1 MAKKKLS
8 DFNYLNDDQSQNYL
22 ASHWPNG
29 QLTSKRFVSDSV
41 IYKFIKCLGTVIK
54 FFTGHIYNI
63 AKNTDIRKADE
74 LLTEWETSVKIPE
87 IISKRDTIEGRRE
100 AVERLISKIPVY
112 NIQNKIGLDIDTT
125 IEEFVRKLTGIEIE
139 IEMASNR
146 STLSDFPMTF
156 PFTFGLS
163 IPERNSVFIIKVPIE
178 GGTQN
183 NIFPMTFP
191 VSFFE
196 PSIPQETQDLLSA
209 ALERVIPAYAV
220 WIFEVIPA

>member
-1 MAKKKLS
+1 MAKKRLS
-8 DFNYLNDDQSQNYL
+8 DFNYLDDNQSQNYL

-41 IYKFIKCLGTVIK
+41 IYKFIKCLGTIIK
-54 FFTGHIYNI
+54 FFTGHISTI
-63 AKNTDIRKADE
+63 AKNTDISKADE
-74 LLTEWETSVKIPE
+74 LLTEWETSVRIPE
-87 IISKRDTIEGRRE
+87 IISKRDTVDGRKE
-100 AVERLISKIPVY
+100 AVEILISKIAVY

-146 STLSDFPMTF
+146 SSTSDFPLTF
-156 PFTFGLS
+156 PFTFGFS

-178 GGTQN
+178 GSVQN

-191 VSFFE
+191 ISFFV
-196 PSIPQETQDLLSA
+196 PSVPQEIQDLLSS
-209 ALERVIPAYAV
+209 ALDRVIPAYAV